1 MFGKKFAE
9 KFNGGK
15 FAYIMLALVI
25 AVFLWVYV
33 AQSQN
38 PMTEK
43 LFEIPLE
50 YNNLPTNMA
59 VVDKVDTVKVRV
71 QGYNGVVGNLDTK
84 DISASV
90 DLTDANIG
98 QYVAKI
104 NIGLPAGVQLISVSP
119 VDIEVN
125 IQELKSVTV
134 PVEVDTSDVSAED
147 GYTLMTPSAL
157 TDAVKI
163 SGAKDNVAKI
173 SKAVVKIPAGVL
185 TDSYNGTLPVS
196 VYDANGNSLDDLLTV
211 MPEAVEVV
219 LPVVSDTPSKVAPI
233 SASLV
238 GEPAEGYT
246 VSRIVIVPN
255 IVTAF
260 ASQYLLDNIDY
271 VQTEAIDITGAKS
284 NVTAKVGLISDDGVR
299 LDIQDQIDVVVMI
312 EKEATR
318 TFDNVQVKLTN
329 SNTAYRYVLSQEVVS
344 VTVQGPA
351 SAVEQL
357 SANNISVEADVAGLE
372 SGSKSIKLT
381 YNIAG
386 TCYVQSIRPS
396 SVTVIVQ

>member
-1 MFGKKFAE
+1 MFGKKIAE

-134 PVEVDTSDVSAED
+134 PVEVDISDVSAED

-246 VSRIVIVPN
+246 VSRIVIAPN

>member
-1 MFGKKFAE
+1 MFGRNFAE

-50 YNNLPTNMA
+50 YNNLPAKMA

-71 QGYNGVVGNLDTK
+71 QGYNGVVENLDTK

-125 IQELKSVTV
+125 IQELQSVTV
-134 PVEVDTSDVSAED
+134 PIEVDTSGVSAED

-173 SKAVVKIPAGVL
+173 SKAVVKIPEGVL
-185 TDSYNGTLPVS
+185 TESYNGTLPVS

-211 MPEAVEVV
+211 MPETVEVV

-246 VSRIVIVPN
+246 VSRIVIAPN

-357 SANNISVEADVAGLE
+357 AANNISVEADVAGLE
-372 SGSKSIKLT
+372 SGSRSIKLT

-396 SVTVIVQ
+396 SVTVMVQ

>member
-1 MFGKKFAE
+1 MFGRNFVE

-50 YNNLPTNMA
+50 YNNLPANMA

-71 QGYNGVVGNLDTK
+71 QGYNGVVENLDTK

-211 MPEAVEVV
+211 MPETVEVV
-219 LPVVSDTPSKVAPI
+219 LPVVSDTPSKIAPI

-299 LDIQDQIDVVVMI
+299 LDIQDQINVVVMI

-357 SANNISVEADVAGLE
+357 AANNISVEADVAGLE
-372 SGSKSIKLT
+372 SGSRSIKLT

>member
-1 MFGKKFAE
+1 MFGKKIAE

-134 PVEVDTSDVSAED
+134 PVEVDISDVSAED

-211 MPEAVEVV
+211 MPETVEVV

-246 VSRIVIVPN
+246 VSRIVIAPN

-299 LDIQDQIDVVVMI
+299 LDVQDQIDVVVMI

>member
-50 YNNLPTNMA
+50 YNNLPANMA
-59 VVDKVDTVKVRV
+59 VVDKVETVKVRV
-71 QGYNGVVGNLDTK
+71 QGYNGVVENLDTK

>member
-1 MFGKKFAE
+1 MFGKKIAE